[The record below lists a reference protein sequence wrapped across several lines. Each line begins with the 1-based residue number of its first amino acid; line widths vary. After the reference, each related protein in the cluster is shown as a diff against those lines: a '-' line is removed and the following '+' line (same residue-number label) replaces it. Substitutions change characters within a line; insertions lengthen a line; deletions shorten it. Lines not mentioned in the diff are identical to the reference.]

1 MTKRTAFIV
10 ILFCLLASVVTVV
23 SAENGAESMLLNG
36 GKRGKI
42 PFPHRTHQDV
52 LKDCKKC
59 HDLFPQEPGVI
70 DRLKK
75 TGGLKKKRVMN
86 TRCVKCHK
94 AMKKTGNKAGPTTC
108 KNCHIRE

>member
-10 ILFCLLASVVTVV
+10 ILLGLLVSAVTVV

-42 PFPHRTHQDV
+42 SFPHRTHQDV

-75 TGGLKKKRVMN
+75 AGELKKKQVMN

-94 AMKKTGNKAGPTTC
+94 AMKKDGGKAGPTTC
-108 KNCHIRE
+108 SKCHIKG